1 MLSAAQRSR
10 PRRHAQLLPSGR
22 DSRPY
27 TCTNVGKPTQ
37 FPTTMQALT
46 CLAVDLPH
54 VGLGVAAEHRQ
65 RRRGGRHSAGHRR
78 VELRKVKARRMISAG
93 RWRGGHGSAACPPLA
108 ISSYGPFRHTSLL
121 YMGSAAEVA
130 ACRMSGGAPWRQ
142 RGCGD
147 GEVGQGRLLRRVVKC
162 RALSSGGSGD
172 SSRSSSSRH
181 LLSRLS
187 GRRQD
192 DAVGDVVCGVRA
204 G

>member
-37 FPTTMQALT
+37 FPTTMQTLT

-54 VGLGVAAEHRQ
+54 VGLGVATEHRQ

-93 RWRGGHGSAACPPLA
+93 RWRGRHGSVACPPLA
-108 ISSYGPFRHTSLL
+108 HPRAVQAPTSLL

-130 ACRMSGGAPWRQ
+130 ACRISGGAPCTELGRQ
-142 RGCGD
+142 FGGWEGSERSNAQAGGPVPAT
-147 GEVGQGRLLRRVVKC
+147 EQPQQP
-162 RALSSGGSGD
+162 SSLQS
-172 SSRSSSSRH
+172 H
-181 LLSRLS
+181 LLSWLR

-192 DAVGDVVCGVRA
+192 DAIGDVVCGQE
-204 G
+204 